1 MNRQRGATMRA
12 AECDAVLFDLDGVLT
27 DTAAVHEQAWKAM
40 FTEVFDG
47 LSRDGHAVAPYTI
60 GDYFLYID
68 GKPRSEGVKAILA
81 SRGLQLPQGEAG
93 DDPVLMTVSGLG
105 NRKNDLFLRF
115 VADHGVRL
123 HRGAEEIL
131 AWLDL
136 QAIPKAVVSSSRN
149 ADVVLRAAGLR
160 DRIDVL
166 IDGVVAAGLGLPGKP
181 APDTYLH
188 AAGQLGADPGRSMV
202 VEDATSG
209 ARAGRD
215 GGFWVVGVDRG
226 VGRDELC
233 DSGAHV
239 VVGELDEIFA
249 DERAPASAQ

>member
-1 MNRQRGATMRA
+1 MNRQCGTTMRSA
-12 AECDAVLFDLDGVLT
+12 DCGAVLFDLDGVLT
-27 DTAAVHEQAWKAM
+27 DTAAVHEQAWGAM
-40 FTEVFDG
+40 FTEVFDHLDREG
-47 LSRDGHAVAPYTI
+47 RAVPPYTI

-81 SRGLQLPQGEAG
+81 SRGLRLPQGDAD
-93 DDPVLMTVSGLG
+93 DDPALMTVSGLG
-105 NRKNDLFLRF
+105 NRKNDMFLRR
-115 VADHGVRL
+115 VADHGVRR

-131 AWLDL
+131 TWLDL

-149 ADVVLRAAGLR
+149 ADEVLRAAGLR

-166 IDGVVAAGLGLPGKP
+166 VDGVLAAQLGLPGKP
-181 APDTYLH
+181 APATYLH
-188 AAGQLGADPGRSMV
+188 AAEQLGVGPGHAMV

-233 DSGAHV
+233 ASGAHV

-249 DERAPASAQ
+249 DERTPASAQ